1 MLMTGIWTTALGVG
15 QTIRVSSQYTALLR
29 LCLRAGPLAMPTAL
43 TLMLANGATCAA
55 PLASNFYRNAM
66 PQSWRG
72 SWCETAPKVFT
83 RCAQEHSD
91 ITITAA
97 GFYAHETNCEH
108 VQIIAPVRG
117 SDALLNIKWMCRTS
131 EDRSEPPWTVTWEA
145 FLKDGRLY
153 VKSNPTGQDAPPRP

>member
-1 MLMTGIWTTALGVG
+1 MTGIWTMGLSVW
-15 QTIRVSSQYTALLR
+15 QTIRVGLRHTALLR
-29 LCLRAGPLAMPTAL
+29 LCLRARPLAMPTAL
-43 TLMLANGATCAA
+43 ALMLANGAAYAA
-55 PLASNFYRNAM
+55 PLASNFYRSAM

-72 SWCETAPKVFT
+72 SWCETTPEVFT
-83 RCAQEHSD
+83 RCAKEHSD

-153 VKSNPTGQDAPPRP
+153 VKSNPTGQETPPRP